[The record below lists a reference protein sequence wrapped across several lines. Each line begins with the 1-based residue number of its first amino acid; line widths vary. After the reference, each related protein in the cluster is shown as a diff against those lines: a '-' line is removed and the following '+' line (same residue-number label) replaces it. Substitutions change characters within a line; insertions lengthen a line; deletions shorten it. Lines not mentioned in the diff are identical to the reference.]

1 MSTSM
6 NLMIVTSGVIM
17 PGDGLVDETTTENLL
32 DSVRTFVGPIFLL
45 IVAAVSLTFIFK
57 RQTTQLFQ
65 FLAIAIAVAVLFYAT
80 DIIPAIAQY
89 LSSWITG

>member
-1 MSTSM
+1 MSAT
-6 NLMIVTSGVIM
+6 LTTITTVLAAAT
-17 PGDGLVDETTTENLL
+17 PGGPEIDDTTTANLL
-32 DSVRTFVGPIFLL
+32 DSVRSFVGPIFLL

-80 DIIPAIAQY
+80 DIIPAIANY
-89 LSSWITG
+89 ISSWVTG